1 MEVEARVLELE
12 RRVSI
17 LSRALY
23 LILFEEGETLPRN
36 EIDDLKKRLN
46 DYRARREEFMS
57 LNEML
62 NNVQSNTSQKS
73 HKRN

>member
-1 MEVEARVLELE
+1 MTVEARVLELE

-23 LILFEEGETLPRN
+23 LILFEEGELLPKS

-46 DYRARREEFMS
+46 EYRERRDEFTS
-57 LNEML
+57 LNEL
-62 NNVQSNTSQKS
+62 LKDVQSNTAQES
-73 HKRN
+73 HK

>member
-23 LILFEEGETLPRN
+23 LILFEEGETLPKN

-46 DYRARREEFMS
+46 NYRERREEFTS

-62 NNVQSNTSQKS
+62 KDVQSNTAQKS
-73 HKRN
+73 HK

>member
-1 MEVEARVLELE
+1 MEVEARVSELE

-23 LILFEEGETLPRN
+23 LILFEEGETLPKN

-46 DYRARREEFMS
+46 NYRERREEFTS
-57 LNEML
+57 LNEL
-62 NNVQSNTSQKS
+62 LKDVQSNTAQKS
-73 HKRN
+73 YK

>member
-1 MEVEARVLELE
+1 MEVEARVSELE

-23 LILFEEGETLPRN
+23 LILFEEGETLPKN

-46 DYRARREEFMS
+46 DYRERREEFTS
-57 LNEML
+57 LNEL
-62 NNVQSNTSQKS
+62 LKDVQSNTAQKS
-73 HKRN
+73 HK

>member
-1 MEVEARVLELE
+1 MEVEARVSELE

-23 LILFEEGETLPRN
+23 LILFEEGETLPKN

-46 DYRARREEFMS
+46 DYRERREEFTS

-62 NNVQSNTSQKS
+62 KDVQSNTAQKS
-73 HKRN
+73 HK

>member
-12 RRVSI
+12 KRVSI

-23 LILFEEGETLPRN
+23 LILFEEGETFPKN

-46 DYRARREEFMS
+46 DYRARREEFIS
-57 LNEML
+57 LNGML
-62 NNVQSNTSQKS
+62 KDVQSNTSQKS
-73 HKRN
+73 HK

>member
-1 MEVEARVLELE
+1 MTVEARVLELE

-23 LILFEEGETLPRN
+23 LILFEEGELLPKS

-46 DYRARREEFMS
+46 EYRISFGR
-57 LNEML
+57 
-62 NNVQSNTSQKS
+62 
-73 HKRN
+73 

>member
-1 MEVEARVLELE
+1 MEVEARILELE

-23 LILFEEGETLPRN
+23 LILFEEGEILPKN

-46 DYRARREEFMS
+46 DYRERREEFMS
-57 LNEML
+57 LTEL
-62 NNVQSNTSQKS
+62 LRDVQSNTSQKS
-73 HKRN
+73 YK

>member
-1 MEVEARVLELE
+1 MEVEARILELE

-23 LILFEEGETLPRN
+23 LILFEEGETLPKN

-46 DYRARREEFMS
+46 DYRERREKFMS
-57 LNEML
+57 LNGML
-62 NNVQSNTSQKS
+62 KDAQSNTTQKS
-73 HKRN
+73 HK